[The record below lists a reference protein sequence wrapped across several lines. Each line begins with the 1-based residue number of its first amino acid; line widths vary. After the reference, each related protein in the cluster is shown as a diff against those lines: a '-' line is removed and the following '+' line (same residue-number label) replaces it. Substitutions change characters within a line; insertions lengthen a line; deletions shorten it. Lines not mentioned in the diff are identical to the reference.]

1 MSLIYFSDKFN
12 KDFISWL
19 YLFKHA
25 ADDREAEKSLL
36 DHRSL
41 RETPEHCSPVEGHTH
56 PSCPAPSRPKPQYP
70 RLAESNAIGDN
81 KPHNS
86 MPPYT
91 SAYFFKRKEQKLKNN
106 K

>member
-19 YLFKHA
+19 YLFKYA

-91 SAYFFKRKEQKLKNN
+91 SAYFFKRKE
-106 K
+106 